1 MLNTKELDK
10 IKKNMIEFDK
20 QRESIIFL
28 SRIVLKASKSAIY
41 STHRADF
48 KNAKKQISEAEI
60 NIKKAEKIIKKIPDL
75 RGVGIY
81 SSALE
86 EYAEA
91 KCFYGYVKDKKL
103 PKVSELATN
112 AEEYLRGL
120 CDFTGE
126 MARLAVISATNK
138 KFKEVK
144 AIRDVVEEVFGFLSS
159 MDLRNGELRKKSD
172 SIKWNLKKIEDILYD
187 VSMKK

>member
-1 MLNTKELDK
+1 MLNTKELNK
-10 IKKNMIEFDK
+10 IKKNMGLFDK
-20 QRESIIFL
+20 QRETIIFL
-28 SRIVLKASKSAIY
+28 SRIILKASKSAIY
-41 STHRADF
+41 STHRTDL
-48 KNAKKQISEAEI
+48 KKAKKQISEAES
-60 NIKKAEKIIKKIPDL
+60 NIKKAEALIKKMPNL
-75 RGVGIY
+75 RSVGIY
-81 SSALE
+81 SSSLE

-103 PKVSELATN
+103 PKASELAAN
-112 AEEYLRGL
+112 AEEYLLGL

-144 AIRDVVEEVFGFLSS
+144 AIRDVVEEVFGFFSS
-159 MDLRNGELRKKSD
+159 MDLRNGEIRKKSD

>member
-1 MLNTKELDK
+1 MLNTKELNK
-10 IKKNMIEFDK
+10 IKNDMDLFDK
-20 QRESIIFL
+20 QRESIILL
-28 SRIVLKASKSAIY
+28 SRIILKASKSAIY
-41 STHRADF
+41 STHRTEF
-48 KNAKKQISEAEI
+48 QKAKKQISEAEI
-60 NIKKAEKIIKKIPDL
+60 NITKAEKMIKKIPEL
-75 RGVGIY
+75 RKVGIY

-91 KCFYGYVKDKKL
+91 KFFYGYVKDKKL

-126 MARLAVISATNK
+126 MGRLAVISATNK

-144 AIRDVVEEVFGFLSS
+144 AIRDVVEEILGFFSS

-172 SIKWNLKKIEDILYD
+172 AIKWNLKKIEDILYD
-187 VSMKK
+187 ISMKK